1 MCETGWIQVL
11 SRAFRYMSQLLQ
23 KIIDLEQ
30 RLRELKAS
38 KRFLGDE
45 NSRLKSLVHSPLTW
59 NCCYNAW
66 ILENVLPTKHLYE
79 LY

>member
-45 NSRLKSLVHSPLTW
+45 NTRLKSLV
-59 NCCYNAW
+59 
-66 ILENVLPTKHLYE
+66 KE
-79 LY
+79 LQERHGYDTVH